1 MTLNDAVI
9 VLHDV
14 ARLIENQVGQGQL
27 SHDVRDCADRLHQLT
42 KPIEIGTHER
52 MDHQ

>member
-1 MTLNDAVI
+1 MTLSDAVMT
-9 VLHDV
+9 LHDV

-27 SHDVRDCADRLHQLT
+27 SQDVRDCADRLHRLT
-42 KPIEIGTHER
+42 KPIEIESYEG